1 MGVSPRFFEMSR
13 LMTFLLL
20 LASIVVQLN
29 FVCAADYA
37 RKPRSPSPGHH
48 FWSPSPG
55 HGAMSPMSWSPS
67 PVRKKLEYQI
77 ISKPSPEHQYP
88 EHQYPE
94 HQYPEHGALSP
105 VSWSPSPGHHLFS
118 PYPGHASLNPGH
130 LTPAWY
136 DRHRKQYYCSR
147 GGNSFWQ
154 KSPCPIG
161 F

>member
-13 LMTFLLL
+13 LITFLLL
-20 LASIVVQLN
+20 LASIVVQLH
-29 FVCAADYA
+29 FVCAAEYA
-37 RKPRSPSPGHH
+37 RKPRSLSPGHH

-55 HGAMSPMSWSPS
+55 HQYPGHGAMTPMSWSPS
-67 PVRKKLEYQI
+67 PARKKLEDQI
-77 ISKPSPEHQYP
+77 ISKPSPG
-88 EHQYPE
+88 

-118 PYPGHASLNPGH
+118 PYPGHASLYPGH

>member
-20 LASIVVQLN
+20 LASIVVQLH

-55 HGAMSPMSWSPS
+55 HQYPGHGAMSPMSWSPS
-67 PVRKKLEYQI
+67 PARKKLEYQI
-77 ISKPSPEHQYP
+77 IWKPSPG
-88 EHQYPE
+88 

-105 VSWSPSPGHHLFS
+105 VSWSPSPGH
-118 PYPGHASLNPGH
+118 

-136 DRHRKQYYCSR
+136 DGHRKQYYCSR
-147 GGNSFWQ
+147 GG
-154 KSPCPIG
+154 
-161 F
+161 

>member
-20 LASIVVQLN
+20 LASIVVQLH

-55 HGAMSPMSWSPS
+55 HQYPGHGAMTPMSWSPS
-67 PVRKKLEYQI
+67 PARKKLEYQI
-77 ISKPSPEHQYP
+77 ISKPSPGHQYPEHQYP

-94 HQYPEHGALSP
+94 HQYPEH
-105 VSWSPSPGHHLFS
+105 
-118 PYPGHASLNPGH
+118 
-130 LTPAWY
+130 
-136 DRHRKQYYCSR
+136 QY
-147 GGNSFWQ
+147 
-154 KSPCPIG
+154 
-161 F
+161 

>member
-1 MGVSPRFFEMSR
+1 MGENDQKVAPA
-13 LMTFLLL
+13 MTSDRGLLRYHW
-20 LASIVVQLN
+20 A
-29 FVCAADYA
+29 
-37 RKPRSPSPGHH
+37 
-48 FWSPSPG
+48 WSPSPG
-55 HGAMSPMSWSPS
+55 HGALSPMSWSPS
-67 PVRKKLEYQI
+67 PARKKLEVQYI
-77 ISKPSPEHQYP
+77 WRHSPGHQYP
-88 EHQYPE
+88 G
-94 HQYPEHGALSP
+94 HGALSP

-118 PYPGHASLNPGH
+118 PYPGHAGLNPGH

>member
-1 MGVSPRFFEMSR
+1 MPSQPITKASCVSDDESVAQEEEDVGENDEKVAPA
-13 LMTFLLL
+13 MTPEHGLL
-20 LASIVVQLN
+20 
-29 FVCAADYA
+29 
-37 RKPRSPSPGHH
+37 SPVPWD
-48 FWSPSPG
+48 WSPSPG
-55 HGAMSPMSWSPS
+55 HGAMSPISWSPS
-67 PVRKKLEYQI
+67 PARKKLEYQI
-77 ISKPSPEHQYP
+77 IWKPRAG
-88 EHQYPE
+88 HQYPE

-118 PYPGHASLNPGH
+118 PYPGHAGLNPGH